1 MPPRTL
7 MYLLEGKTPDERAA
21 IKAAALSAIV
31 NTGRYDSGADYVQ
44 LAKLAGVDY
53 TLDGIT
59 VTITGASVSGNCLTV
74 NATASDANGPLPAAD
89 NNAYRFV
96 NPPIM
101 HRVDE
106 TTANEDVLNTA
117 KRWLLD
123 AILAYARNHG
133 WTG

>member
-21 IKAAALSAIV
+21 IKAQALAAIV
-31 NTGRYDSGADYVQ
+31 NTGRYDSGADYIQ
-44 LAKLAGVDY
+44 LVKLAGVDY

-59 VTITGASVSGNCLTV
+59 VTIDSAAVSGAKLIV
-74 NATASDANGPLPAAD
+74 YAHASDANGPLPQAD
-89 NNAYRFV
+89 SYAFV

-106 TTANEDVLNTA
+106 NNASEDVVNVA

-123 AILAYARNHG
+123 AIVTYARNHG

>member
-1 MPPRTL
+1 MPARTL
-7 MYLLEGKTPDERAA
+7 MYLLEGKTPEERAL
-21 IKAAALSAIV
+21 IKAQALHAII

-44 LAKLAGVDY
+44 LVKLAGVNY

-59 VTITGASVSGNCLTV
+59 VTIDSAAISGAKLIIY
-74 NATASDANGPLPAAD
+74 AHASDANGPLPQAD
-89 NNAYRFV
+89 SYAFV

-106 TTANEDVLNTA
+106 FTANEDIVNVA

-123 AILAYARNHG
+123 SIVTYARNHG